1 MNTKQIRQ
9 KILDLA
15 IRGELVPQDPTDEP
29 ASVLLERIRTEKEQL
44 IKDKKL
50 KRDKK
55 DNEPIDEVPFELPEG
70 WVWCRLGEVCLF
82 KGGYA
87 FKSNKYIEKSNNQVI
102 RIGNVKNNN
111 LILSN
116 QPVYVP
122 DTLQNEIEDYHIK
135 ENDLLFTMTG
145 TKGKRDYFY
154 TLVVPKVRHN
164 LYLNQRVGLLRVILS
179 ELNIYFINLVLKH
192 QFVLDSIFQ
201 TETGNVNQG
210 NIGSENTL
218 NLLIPIPPLA
228 EQHRIVQK
236 IEQLLAIVDTI
247 EQLQEQLKSDVK
259 QAKNQVLSDAIAGKL
274 THQDPNDEPAEALL
288 KCIGKTT
295 TTAADTPYEKLP
307 KGWAWC
313 RLGELTEFIRNGIS
327 IKQDKNLKGYPITR
341 IETISDGSIN
351 RERMGYADIYDLSK
365 YEQYLLTKGDIL
377 LSHINSP
384 IHIGKSAVY
393 SPKSDGEKIIH
404 GMNLLCIRLK
414 EVDSHFI
421 NYFFNSKTFRYSLFP
436 FIKHAV
442 NQASINIGNLR
453 NILIPLPPLAEQHRI
468 VEKIESYFSFL
479 DTIESNL

>member
-1 MNTKQIRQ
+1 MNTKQLRQ
-9 KILDLA
+9 TILDLA
-15 IRGELVPQDPTDEP
+15 IHGELVPQDPSDEP
-29 ASVLLERIRTEKEQL
+29 ASVLLEHIRAEKEQL

-55 DNEPIDEVPFELPEG
+55 ESEPIDEVPFELPEG
-70 WVWCRLGEVCLF
+70 WEWCRLG
-82 KGGYA
+82 
-87 FKSNKYIEKSNNQVI
+87 
-102 RIGNVKNNN
+102 
-111 LILSN
+111 
-116 QPVYVP
+116 
-122 DTLQNEIEDYHIK
+122 
-135 ENDLLFTMTG
+135 DLLINRDGERKPLSSSVRSKQIKKYDYYGATGVIDKVDNYIFDEKLLLVGEDGANLLSKVKPNAFFAEGKYWVNNHAHILDATNKNLLDYVIIVINTISLDNYITG
-145 TKGKRDYFY
+145 TAQ
-154 TLVVPKVRHN
+154 PKLSQEN
-164 LYLNQRVGLLRVILS
+164 LN
-179 ELNIYFINLVLKH
+179 K
-192 QFVLDSIFQ
+192 
-201 TETGNVNQG
+201 
-210 NIGSENTL
+210 
-218 NLLIPIPPLA
+218 IPIPLPPLA
-228 EQHRIVQK
+228 EQQRIVQK
-236 IEQLLAIVDTI
+236 VEQLLAIVDTI
-247 EQLQEQLKSDVK
+247 EQLQEELKALVK
-259 QAKNQVLSDAIAGKL
+259 QTKNQVLNYAIAGKL

-288 KCIGKTT
+288 KRIGK

-453 NILIPLPPLAEQHRI
+453 NILIPLPPLQEQHRI
-468 VEKIESYFSFL
+468 VEKIETYFSFL
-479 DTIESNL
+479 DTIENSL